1 MFQKAGEEIRIRKEG
16 SAEVCREHCLADRRF
31 EKQLQQKG
39 RMGVYTDTYARIH
52 THNTHMDR
60 LRPTSDSGRLLPVV
74 PKDPLTN
81 ALDAIVVSTD
91 LIEDELRPH
100 LETVLTVIQEKQRG
114 AAEQVAVSGVLPT
127 LAQALRR
134 RGPLTLMT
142 AKLVSEL
149 ARETVIRERCGET
162 GVSSALLSVLVSR
175 DQELLIHAGRAIA
188 RICYESRCQQE
199 QLLRLGAVPR
209 LVGILLGFKSNQAL
223 EGVCLVAL
231 CNLGDMGE
239 GGEDGGISWERGVSL
254 CPEESVFRG
263 VTCHSCG
270 FGSMVTV
277 VRLTQWSPG
286 QHTVSI
292 EVLSRYSIGFWTMHN
307 NRRTVRRSP
316 LSHLGTCP
324 RFYKAIKYS
333 VQNIPNSRSLK
344 SLIFHIFL

>member
-1 MFQKAGEEIRIRKEG
+1 M
-16 SAEVCREHCLADRRF
+16 
-31 EKQLQQKG
+31 
-39 RMGVYTDTYARIH
+39 
-52 THNTHMDR
+52 
-60 LRPTSDSGRLLPVV
+60 
-74 PKDPLTN
+74 
-81 ALDAIVVSTD
+81 
-91 LIEDELRPH
+91 
-100 LETVLTVIQEKQRG
+100 
-114 AAEQVAVSGVLPT
+114 
-127 LAQALRR
+127 
-134 RGPLTLMT
+134 
-142 AKLVSEL
+142 
-149 ARETVIRERCGET
+149 
-162 GVSSALLSVLVSR
+162 
-175 DQELLIHAGRAIA
+175 
-188 RICYESRCQQE
+188 
-199 QLLRLGAVPR
+199 LRLGAVPR

-239 GGEDGGISWERGVSL
+239 GWEDGGISWERGVSL

-263 VTCHSCG
+263 VTSHSCG

-344 SLIFHIFL
+344 SLIFHTFL

>member
-1 MFQKAGEEIRIRKEG
+1 
-16 SAEVCREHCLADRRF
+16 
-31 EKQLQQKG
+31 
-39 RMGVYTDTYARIH
+39 
-52 THNTHMDR
+52 MDR

-91 LIEDELRPH
+91 LIEDALRPH

-162 GVSSALLSVLVSR
+162 GVSSALLSVLLSR
-175 DQELLIHAGRAIA
+175 DQELLIHAGQRLSLVSATRAVTWE
-188 RICYESRCQQE
+188 R
-199 QLLRLGAVPR
+199 
-209 LVGILLGFKSNQAL
+209 
-223 EGVCLVAL
+223 
-231 CNLGDMGE
+231 
-239 GGEDGGISWERGVSL
+239 GEDGGISWERGVSL

-307 NRRTVRRSP
+307 NHRTVRRSP

>member
-1 MFQKAGEEIRIRKEG
+1 
-16 SAEVCREHCLADRRF
+16 
-31 EKQLQQKG
+31 
-39 RMGVYTDTYARIH
+39 MGVYTDAYARIH

-149 ARETVIRERCGET
+149 ARETVIRERCGEA

-209 LVGILLGFKSNQAL
+209 LVGILLGFKSNKAL

-239 GGEDGGISWERGVSL
+239 GGEDGGISWERGLSL